1 MWYNAQAVREGWL
14 AHPFFSLKTSKNL
27 KKTEKSFKK
36 GIDKREKKWYNMQ
49 AVVRT
54 ANEDHKRFAERA
66 V

>member
-1 MWYNAQAVREGWL
+1 MACASL
-14 AHPFFSLKTSKNL
+14 FSSKTSKNL

-54 ANEDHKRFAERA
+54 ATEDHKRFAERA

>member
-1 MWYNAQAVREGWL
+1 MRKLSGKDGL
-14 AHPFFSLKTSKNL
+14 RILFSSKTSKNL

-54 ANEDHKRFAERA
+54 ATEDHERFAERA